1 MGDSPPLKFPWER
14 CGFGAV
20 NRCAVHLH
28 PFAHALQSLDA
39 FWRDGAV
46 AARSNIEQKVTT
58 LRGDVAQHAN
68 EFLRTLPIVIRRLET
83 PRVIHGHAR
92 FPVLARH
99 AIWWNG
105 LLRRSVVAAGRLIF
119 GESLH
124 SGAATVD
131 AIVHNDLWLNG
142 AHEVI
147 SGLAPSMVP
156 GVFPFTI
163 EPHNADFAVIG
174 KDFLELRLHVVHIA
188 WIALWIHCT
197 LVPRTAR

>member
-1 MGDSPPLKFPWER
+1 MNGR
-14 CGFGAV
+14 AV
-20 NRCAVHLH
+20 YLH
-28 PFAHALQSLDA
+28 PLAHTLQSLDA
-39 FWRDGAV
+39 LWWDSAV
-46 AARSNIEQKVTT
+46 AARSNIQEKIAT
-58 LRGDVAQHAN
+58 LGGDVTQHADQ
-68 EFLRTLPIVIRRLET
+68 FLRTLPIVIRRFET

-124 SGAATVD
+124 SGATTVD

-147 SGLAPSMVP
+147 SGLAPGVVP